1 MSASLEQLVN
11 QHFIQLADMLLDVV
25 YVPRIVELLGGR
37 ELARRLIRQSI
48 LGTRLETKFQIIRIM
63 HQAQDSI
70 IRQFTAAI
78 IARRQPDQDHR
89 MIEEFLRRQGLIVVR
104 QHGVV

>member
-1 MSASLEQLVN
+1 MSVTLEQLIN

-63 HQAQDSI
+63 HQAQESI
-70 IRQFTAAI
+70 IQKFTAAM
-78 IARRQPDQDHR
+78 IARRDPDR
-89 MIEEFLRRQGLIVVR
+89 MIEGFLRQQNLIVTR
-104 QHGVV
+104 YHGP

>member
-1 MSASLEQLVN
+1 MSVILEQLIN

-48 LGTRLETKFQIIRIM
+48 LGTRVQTKFQIIRIM
-63 HQAQDSI
+63 HRAEASI
-70 IRQFTAAI
+70 IQRFTSELI
-78 IARRQPDQDHR
+78 RGSRPEDR
-89 MIEEFLRRQGLIVVR
+89 YLIEQFLREQNLIL
-104 QHGVV
+104 